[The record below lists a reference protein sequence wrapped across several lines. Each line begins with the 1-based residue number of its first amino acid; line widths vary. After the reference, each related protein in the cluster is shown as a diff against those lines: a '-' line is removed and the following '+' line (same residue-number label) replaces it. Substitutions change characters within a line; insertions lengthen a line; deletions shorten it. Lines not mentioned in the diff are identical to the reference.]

1 MQRRQLLQTLGTL
14 PIAAG
19 AGALWAAPAASSRL
33 LVVFLR
39 GAYDCCS
46 LLVPTSSSFYY
57 ESRPDIAIARPVAN
71 AAGGGT
77 ADADAPT
84 AIALNSDWGL
94 HPALQG
100 SLWPLYQ
107 KRELAFIAFAGTDDT
122 SRSHFETQ
130 DGIELGQPLDRRRDY
145 RSGFLNR
152 LAEVINGAT
161 PMAFTNQLPLS
172 LQGRVQVPNMA
183 LRAVGK
189 PALDARQSQLIADMY
204 ADTPLAAPVQEGF
217 TVRANVAKQLADEM
231 DAASRNALTARG
243 FSAEAK
249 RIGRL
254 MAQGYNLGFVDVG
267 GWDTHVNQG
276 GAKGNLA
283 SRLTELG
290 QGLAQLPAAM
300 GPAWRDT
307 TVVVIS
313 EFGRTFRQNG
323 NRGTDHG
330 HGTVYWVLGGGVRG
344 GQVVGEQV
352 PVDAAHLFQNRDYP
366 VLNEYRAVL
375 GGLFARQFGLRPAQ
389 LAKVFEG
396 VAPRDLGLV

>member
-1 MQRRQLLQTLGTL
+1 MQRRRLLQTLGML
-14 PIAAG
+14 PIAGG
-19 AGALWAAPAASSRL
+19 AGALLAAPAASSKL
-33 LVVFLR
+33 LIVFLR
-39 GAYDCCS
+39 GAYDCCN
-46 LLVPTSSSFYY
+46 LLVPTASNFYY
-57 ESRPDIAIARPVAN
+57 ESRPDIAIARPP
-71 AAGGGT
+71 AAGAA
-77 ADADAPT
+77 ADPANPT
-84 AIALNSDWGL
+84 AIALDANWGL
-94 HPALQG
+94 HPALAG
-100 SLWPLYQ
+100 NLWPLYQ
-107 KRELAFIAFAGTDDT
+107 KGELAFVPFAGTDDT

-152 LAEVINGAT
+152 LAEVVNGAA
-161 PMAFTNQLPLS
+161 PMAFTDQLPLS
-172 LQGRVQVPNMA
+172 MQGRAQVPNMA
-183 LRAVGK
+183 LRSVGQS
-189 PALDARQSQLIADMY
+189 ALDARQSRLIADMY
-204 ADTPLAAPVQEGF
+204 EDTPLAAPVQEGF
-217 TVRANVAKQLADEM
+217 AVRANVARQLSAEM
-231 DAASRNALTARG
+231 DAAGRGAVSARG
-243 FSAEAK
+243 FSAEAQ

-283 SRLTELG
+283 TRLGNLG
-290 QGLAQLPAAM
+290 DGLAQLPAAM

-344 GQVVGEQV
+344 GKVLGEQV
-352 PVDAAHLFQNRDYP
+352 VVDQAHLFQNRDLP

-375 GGLFARQFGLRPAQ
+375 GGLFTRQFGLRPAQ
-389 LAKVFEG
+389 LAKVFDG